1 MTYKSID
8 LNQEFESKEEMIKAV
23 FEKKDDI
30 ISFKKSIVY
39 KSFEKGQ
46 LSAGLF
52 NQTTSKGI
60 SVKDGFIRPVINT
73 TNFLDSHLDN
83 HVKGIFVKSAKEQ
96 NGKIRYSLDHST
108 KIADV
113 IAYPK
118 DVEISV
124 IDTTFKQ
131 LGYDYDTST
140 QALVFDIAKTA
151 IENDTAL
158 KVIDKQLPVQNSV
171 TMQYV
176 QISLAINSKEKD
188 YAEEFKT
195 WNKHYPKLANKEMA
209 DKMGMMWIVSEAKI
223 VNESSMVTQGSNSAT
238 PILYTKNEPSL
249 LELIKGIGTQKK
261 AADST
266 FNVISEVQ
274 KYNFNLNKF

>member
-1 MTYKSID
+1 MY
-8 LNQEFESKEEMIKAV
+8 
-23 FEKKDDI
+23 
-30 ISFKKSIVY
+30 
-39 KSFEKGQ
+39 
-46 LSAGLF
+46 
-52 NQTTSKGI
+52 
-60 SVKDGFIRPVINT
+60 
-73 TNFLDSHLDN
+73 
-83 HVKGIFVKSAKEQ
+83 
-96 NGKIRYSLDHST
+96 
-108 KIADV
+108 
-113 IAYPK
+113 
-118 DVEISV
+118 
-124 IDTTFKQ
+124 
-131 LGYDYDTST
+131 T
-140 QALVFDIAKTA
+140 QALVFDIAKKA

-188 YAEEFKT
+188 YAEEFKI

-249 LELIKGIGTQKK
+249 LELIKGLDTQKK

-266 FNVISEVQ
+266 FNVISEIQ
-274 KYNFNLNKF
+274 KYNFNLNKV